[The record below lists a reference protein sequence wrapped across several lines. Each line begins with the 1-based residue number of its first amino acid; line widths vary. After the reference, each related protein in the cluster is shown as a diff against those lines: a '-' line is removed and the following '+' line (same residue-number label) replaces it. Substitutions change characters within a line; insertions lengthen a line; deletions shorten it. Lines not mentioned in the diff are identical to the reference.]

1 MIRKEAYSPL
11 QATLWD
17 TDQGIALNKP
27 PSPGQYQHGLSGFK
41 NIDWSFRGSTERA
54 FTHGLHPWPAKF
66 IPDIPAT
73 AISLLSEPGDT
84 VLDPFCGCG
93 TTAVEAL
100 VANRGVIASD
110 VNPLAVLITRG
121 KCEVPGPSERLD
133 ISKWVKYLSAQIVSE
148 ELLSDAPPIPNLS
161 YWFDN
166 PVIAQ
171 LVYLLK
177 EIKTLGVASDFL
189 ETVFSSIIV
198 GVSHQESE
206 TRYRR
211 VERTVTAE
219 DTLARF
225 RKRLSQGLHMA
236 SLTERRV
243 GIKGKRIFEEFDAR
257 NLAVSLPASCA
268 HLAVFSPPY
277 PNSFDYHLYHRFR
290 MFWLGMNPIS
300 VKHSEIGAHLRYQP
314 DHVTWLNDMRCVFQG
329 VSHCLIRGGFAV
341 CVVGDGIIK
350 GEKVHSASLLW
361 EMAPTVGLT
370 PKWRTTRAVP
380 GNRKSFNLAD
390 ARIGREEVLVFQR

>member
-1 MIRKEAYSPL
+1 MIRKRASSPL

-17 TDQGIALNKP
+17 GYREAALMET
-27 PSPGQYQHGLSGFK
+27 PSSSPSQHGLSGFK
-41 NIDWSFRGSTERA
+41 EVDWSFPGSTDRA
-54 FTHGLHPWPAKF
+54 FTHSMHPWPAKF
-66 IPDIPAT
+66 IPDIPSA
-73 AISLLSEPGDT
+73 AIAMLSDPGDT

-100 VANRGVIASD
+100 VSNREVIAID
-110 VNPLAVLITRG
+110 VNPLAVLITKG
-121 KCEVPGPSERLD
+121 KCQVPGPAERLE
-133 ISKWVKYLSAQIVSE
+133 IFKWAKTLAPQIASE
-148 ELLSDAPPIPNLS
+148 ELLAAAPQIPNLP
-161 YWFDN
+161 YWFDE

-171 LVYLLK
+171 LVYLLR
-177 EIKTLGVASDFL
+177 EIRAIGVAPAFL

-211 VERTVTAE
+211 IERATSAE

-225 RKRLSQGLHMA
+225 RRRLSQGLDMA
-236 SLTERRV
+236 LSTEGRISV
-243 GIKGKRIFEEFDAR
+243 EGKRTFEEFDAR
-257 NLAVSLPASCA
+257 KLSDCLPPACA

-290 MFWLGMNPIS
+290 MFWLGMNPVS

-314 DHVTWLNDMRCVFQG
+314 DHFTWLDDMRCVFQG
-329 VSHCLIRGGFAV
+329 VVHCLRRGGFAV
-341 CVVGDGIIK
+341 CVVGNGIIQ
-350 GEKVHSASLLW
+350 GETIHSGSLLW
-361 EMAPTVGLT
+361 EMAPAVGLT
-370 PKWRTTRAVP
+370 PKWRTTRTVP